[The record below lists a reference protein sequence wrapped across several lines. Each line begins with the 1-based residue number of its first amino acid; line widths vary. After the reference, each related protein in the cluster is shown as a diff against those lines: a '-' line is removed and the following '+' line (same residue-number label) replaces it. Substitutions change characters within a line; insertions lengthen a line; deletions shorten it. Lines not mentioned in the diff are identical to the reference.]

1 MLWQDDA
8 QTPTAESHSPGIA
21 AKQGELGR
29 YQPASTL
36 IEQREAVDLG
46 QAEEANLEKDTDA
59 SVEEQDDDSPSD
71 DDDDSD
77 YLSFDEDNRENV
89 EVSEEERMARERER
103 QMVLEAAGL
112 LIVQSADDPS
122 GPPPPPPPRRVL
134 TRTRSK
140 IAGRGKRQTAT
151 DESPEPA
158 SEKPVLP
165 PLVTVVEDD
174 QTADVESPAKR
185 RPPPARP
192 VRRRPTRRLSS
203 NKDLP
208 PLPPPTPTVD
218 HATQLDDAYA
228 RYEAFRNSQVQQQD
242 STSNN
247 RLSVISTDST
257 MTNSSPTTSFT
268 LVSMPDGGSPNR
280 SDAASIA
287 SKDDC
292 HHSHRHS
299 RFLNLLRAKT
309 PEPASNEESQGSRR
323 LTISGPMPLG
333 SHIGP
338 PTTLG
343 SPVPASPLLSSTAAS
358 VLSLPSVG
366 PSVSSPGD
374 ELSPSRNHSPGFGTV
389 CPS

>member
-1 MLWQDDA
+1 M
-8 QTPTAESHSPGIA
+8 
-21 AKQGELGR
+21 
-29 YQPASTL
+29 
-36 IEQREAVDLG
+36 
-46 QAEEANLEKDTDA
+46 DT

-71 DDDDSD
+71 DDEDSD

-134 TRTRSK
+134 ARKRSK
-140 IAGRGKRQTAT
+140 VAGRGKQQAT
-151 DESPEPA
+151 NEAREP
-158 SEKPVLP
+158 EKPALP

-174 QTADVESPAKR
+174 RTADVESPAKR

-203 NKDLP
+203 DKDLP
-208 PLPPPTPTVD
+208 PLPPPDDVSMPPVD
-218 HATQLDDAYA
+218 HVTQLDDAYA
-228 RYEAFRNSQVQQQD
+228 RFEAFRNSQMQQQD
-242 STSNN
+242 SIANN

-268 LVSMPDGGSPNR
+268 LVPMPDGGSPNR

-287 SKDDC
+287 SKDDG
-292 HHSHRHS
+292 HQSHRHS
-299 RFLNLLRAKT
+299 RFLHLLRAKT

-343 SPVPASPLLSSTAAS
+343 SPVPASPLLSSTAS

-366 PSVSSPGD
+366 LSVSNPGD

-389 CPS
+389 RPSWPCHRNLATEWLTD